1 LIFLSMIQTVIKDKI
16 INSLLPFHP
25 AKIILF
31 GSYAYGHPE
40 KNSDID
46 LLIILNEEYLS
57 DKSKTLKITKLKISK
72 ALYEINTDYPID
84 LILYTTLNYSKFLD
98 KGSIFSKEIRQK
110 GIVLYETSYE
120 GVA

>member
-1 LIFLSMIQTVIKDKI
+1 MIQTVIKDKI